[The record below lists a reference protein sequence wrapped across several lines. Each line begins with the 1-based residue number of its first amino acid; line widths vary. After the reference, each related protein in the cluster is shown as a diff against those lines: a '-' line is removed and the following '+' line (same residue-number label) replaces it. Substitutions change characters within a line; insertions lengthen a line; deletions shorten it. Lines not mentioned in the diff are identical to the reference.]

1 MLSALDRTDRR
12 TTVLLELSVRNFAI
26 LDQVTLRWAP
36 GLNVLTGETGAG
48 KSIIVDAVSALM
60 GSRMGADWV
69 RAGADQAVI
78 EGVFEL
84 PAEAGDAAEGPT
96 LAALLAEY
104 DLLPEGETTLIL
116 SREISRAGR
125 TFCRVNGRPVLL
137 SVLQEVGRRLV
148 DIHGQSEHLS
158 LLRTREHLYLLDRYG
173 GTVGLRDE
181 VAGLVAELERV
192 RAALRESDAEERR
205 LAREAAL
212 LRHEVAEIEGVAPQP
227 GEDAELAQQRDRLR
241 NAERLRAL
249 ALGAYT
255 ALEGGDAETPGALD
269 ALGTA
274 AAAAGELAAID
285 PQAAPARDAL
295 DAAAAAVDDC
305 ARALRRYAEEIES
318 DPLLLQSVEER
329 LHALRELARK
339 YGGSLEAALAYADE
353 ARAKLDRLEHHEQHV
368 ADLQAREGELRAAVG
383 ARAAELS
390 ARRRAAAGTLAA
402 AVERE
407 LADLRMAGARF
418 EVAFAE
424 NESADGVPVG
434 GRTLAFDRTGADR
447 VEFLLAANAGEEPRP
462 LARVASG
469 GEMARIL
476 LALKTI
482 LAGVDVRPTLIFD
495 EVDVGV
501 GGRLGQ
507 VLGEKLWQ
515 LATRHQILCVTHL
528 PQLAAYGDHHFLVS
542 KTETAGRTE
551 TAVQAVA
558 ADARTDEIA
567 AMLGGAGEAA
577 RLSAS
582 ELLEQADRWKEQA
595 TKPKSR
601 QAARARQGVARSSA

>member
-1 MLSALDRTDRR
+1 
-12 TTVLLELSVRNFAI
+12 VLLELSIRNFAI

-69 RAGADQAVI
+69 RTGADQAVI
-78 EGVFEL
+78 EGIFEL
-84 PAEAGDAAEGPT
+84 PEEAGDDAEGQT

-137 SVLQEVGRRLV
+137 SVLQEIGRRLV

-173 GTVGLRDE
+173 GTAGLRDE
-181 VAGLVAELERV
+181 VAGLVSELERV
-192 RAALRESDAEERR
+192 RQALRESDEEERR

-212 LRHEVAEIEGVAPQP
+212 LRHEVAEIEGVAPTP
-227 GEDAELAQQRDRLR
+227 GEDVELGQQRDRLR
-241 NAERLRAL
+241 NAERLRTL
-249 ALGAYT
+249 ALGAYA
-255 ALEGGDAETPGALD
+255 ALQGDDGETPAALD
-269 ALGTA
+269 AMGRACGA
-274 AAAAGELAAID
+274 ATELAGLD
-285 PQAAPARDAL
+285 PLAAPTRDAL

-318 DPLLLQSVEER
+318 DPALLESVEER

-339 YGGSLEAALAYADE
+339 YGGSLEAAQAYAAE
-353 ARAKLDRLEHHEQHV
+353 ARVKLDRLEHHEQHV

-390 ARRRAAAGTLAA
+390 GRRRAAAGTLAA

-424 NESADGVPVG
+424 VESEDGVPVA
-434 GRTLAFDRTGADR
+434 GRTLAFDRTGVDR
-447 VEFLLAANAGEEPRP
+447 VEFLLAANAGEELRS

-515 LATRHQILCVTHL
+515 LARRHQILCVTHL

-542 KTETAGRTE
+542 KAEAKGRTE
-551 TAVQAVA
+551 TTVQALA
-558 ADARTDEIA
+558 TDTRTEEVA

-577 RLSAS
+577 RLSAR
-582 ELLEQADRWKEQA
+582 ELLEHAAHWKGQAA
-595 TKPKSR
+595 KPR
-601 QAARARQGVARSSA
+601 QAARSR

>member
-1 MLSALDRTDRR
+1 M
-12 TTVLLELSVRNFAI
+12 LLELSVRNFAI

-60 GSRMGADWV
+60 GSRMSADWV
-69 RAGADQAVI
+69 RTGADQARI
-78 EGVFEL
+78 EGIFEL
-84 PAEAGDAAEGPT
+84 PAESRDDDEAEGGS
-96 LAALLAEY
+96 LAALLAAY
-104 DLLPEGETTLIL
+104 DLLPDGETTLIL
-116 SREISRAGR
+116 SREIARTGR

-137 SVLQEVGRRLV
+137 GVLQEIGRRLV

-173 GTVGLRDE
+173 GTTAAREEL
-181 VAGLVAELERV
+181 AGLVGELEAV
-192 RAALRESDAEERR
+192 LQALRASDEEERR

-212 LRHEVAEIEGVAPQP
+212 LRHEVAEIESVAPTP
-227 GEDAELAQQRDRLR
+227 GEEAELAAQRDRLR

-249 ALGAYT
+249 ALGAYA
-255 ALEGGDAETPGALD
+255 ALEGGDGETPAALD
-269 ALGTA
+269 ALGSA
-274 AAAAGELAAID
+274 AAAAAELSALD
-285 PQAAPARDAL
+285 RQAAPTRDAL
-295 DAAAAAVDDC
+295 DTAVSAVDDC

-318 DPLLLQSVEER
+318 DPALLEIVDER

-339 YGGSLEAALAYADE
+339 YGGSAEAALAYADE

-368 ADLQAREGELRAAVG
+368 AHLQAREGELRAAVG
-383 ARAAELS
+383 ARAAALS
-390 ARRRAAAGTLAA
+390 ARRREAASTLAA

-418 EVAFAE
+418 KVAFATS
-424 NESADGVPVG
+424 ESADGVPVD
-434 GRTLAFDRTGADR
+434 GRTLAYDRTGVDR
-447 VEFLLAANAGEEPRP
+447 VEFLLAANAGEELRP

-528 PQLAAYGDHHFLVS
+528 PQLAAYGDEHFLVT
-542 KTETAGRTE
+542 KAEKKGRTE
-551 TAVQAVA
+551 TAVAQLTADTRAV
-558 ADARTDEIA
+558 ELA

-577 RLSAS
+577 RLSAR
-582 ELLEQADRWKEQA
+582 ELLEQADQWKDHA
-595 TKPKSR
+595 TKAP
-601 QAARARQGVARSSA
+601 QPARSARSTVARR

>member
-1 MLSALDRTDRR
+1 M
-12 TTVLLELSVRNFAI
+12 LLELSVRNFAI

-48 KSIIVDAVSALM
+48 KSILVDAVSALM

-69 RAGADQAVI
+69 RTGADRAIV

-84 PAEAGDAAEGPT
+84 PEEADGDEGEGPP
-96 LAALLAEY
+96 LAALLADY
-104 DLLPEGETTLIL
+104 DLLPEGESTLIL
-116 SREISRAGR
+116 TREIARASGR
-125 TFCRVNGRPVLL
+125 TLCRVNGRPVLL
-137 SVLQEVGRRLV
+137 NVLQEIGRRLV

-158 LLRTREHLYLLDRYG
+158 LLRVREHLHLLDRYG
-173 GTVGLRDE
+173 GTVALQTDVGR
-181 VAGLVAELERV
+181 LVSELERV
-192 RAALRESDAEERR
+192 RTALRDSDEEERR

-212 LRHEVAEIEGVAPQP
+212 LRHEVAEIEGVAPHP
-227 GEDAELAQQRDRLR
+227 GEDADLAQQRERLR

-249 ALGAYT
+249 ALNAYT
-255 ALEGGDAETPGALD
+255 ALEGGDADTPAAID

-274 AAAAGELAAID
+274 AAAASELAALD
-285 PQAAPARDAL
+285 PTAETARDAL
-295 DAAAAAVDDC
+295 DAAVSAVDEC
-305 ARALRRYAEEIES
+305 ARTLRRYAEEIES
-318 DPLLLQSVEER
+318 DPAQLQAVEER

-339 YGGSLEAALAYADE
+339 YGGSVEAALAYAAE
-353 ARAKLDRLEHHEQHV
+353 ARDKLDRLVRHEEHV
-368 ADLQAREGELRAAVG
+368 AGLQAREAELRALVG
-383 ARAAELS
+383 ERAAELS
-390 ARRRAAAGTLAA
+390 ARRREAARELAA

-418 EVAFAE
+418 DVAFAE
-424 NESADGVPVG
+424 AESEDGVPVG
-434 GRTLAFDRTGADR
+434 GRLLAVDRTGVDR
-447 VEFLLAANAGEEPRP
+447 VEFMLAANAGEEPRP

-528 PQLAAYGDHHFLVS
+528 PQLAAFGDHHFLVS
-542 KTETAGRTE
+542 KHEAAGRTE
-551 TAVQAVA
+551 TAVQNLQ
-558 ADARTDEIA
+558 DEGREEEIA
-567 AMLGGAGEAA
+567 AMLGTAGEAG
-577 RLSAS
+577 RLSAR
-582 ELLEQADRWKEQA
+582 ELLGRAAAWKKQGADRCA
-595 TKPKSR
+595 TAPR
-601 QAARARQGVARSSA
+601 RR